1 MSQDEIKLDYD
12 KAANMARTFQQGGEQ
27 LQDTMQEMQ
36 KLANTLEEGAL
47 LGRGGQAFV
56 EAIRGKLSPSLTRLI
71 DKFKELEGDVNKA
84 VALMRQADEESAKQ
98 SSSVG

>member
-1 MSQDEIKLDYD
+1 MSEEIKLDYD
-12 KAANMARTFQQGGEQ
+12 KAGNMARTFQQGGEQ

-36 KLANTLEEGAL
+36 KIANTLEEGAL
-47 LGRGGQAFV
+47 LGGGGQAFV
-56 EAIRGKLSPSLTRLI
+56 DSIRGKLSPSLSRLI
-71 DKFKELEGDVNKA
+71 DKFKELETDVNKA

>member
-1 MSQDEIKLDYD
+1 MAQDEIKLDYD

-56 EAIRGKLSPSLTRLI
+56 EAIRGKLAPSLTRLI
-71 DKFKELEGDVNKA
+71 DKFQEMESDVNKA
-84 VALMRQADEESAKQ
+84 VALMRQADEESAKA